1 MFGKLK
7 KLWLIVETLALR
19 VDALQYQVDS
29 LKKKPVAKKP
39 VVKKTSK

>member
-7 KLWLIVETLALR
+7 KLWLIVETLAVR

-29 LKKKPVAKKP
+29 LKKPAKKP
-39 VVKKTSK
+39 ATKKTSK